1 MTDGIL
7 WLRALRSRN
16 DGVARLPSVL
26 VVEDGSDRLVGDWQ
40 VALRGVSRRR
50 ALRGVPSALYQGRA
64 GHGNNSSTISRGA
77 APTGTVGTPRSSLS
91 VILLSIVTLG
101 IYGLYWQ
108 YKTFE
113 EMRDHTGEGIGGVVG
128 LILAIF
134 LGFVNPFI
142 MSAEVG
148 NMYEAAG
155 DEKPVSGITG
165 LWILLPLIGAIVWLV
180 KTQSALNQYWEARG
194 AV

>member
-1 MTDGIL
+1 
-7 WLRALRSRN
+7 
-16 DGVARLPSVL
+16 
-26 VVEDGSDRLVGDWQ
+26 
-40 VALRGVSRRR
+40 
-50 ALRGVPSALYQGRA
+50 
-64 GHGNNSSTISRGA
+64 
-77 APTGTVGTPRSSLS
+77 
-91 VILLSIVTLG
+91 LSIVTLG

-113 EMRDHTGEGIGGVVG
+113 EMKDHTGEGIGGVVG

-180 KTQSALNQYWEARG
+180 KTQGALNQYWEARG